1 MLLKIR
7 SEAFLSV
14 LFVFV
19 GVLTALWPAWIEGL
33 TGLDPDAG
41 SGALEWTVVGLC
53 LLCALGTMFH
63 ARRRYRLVR
72 AAV

>member
-1 MLLKIR
+1 MLKIR
-7 SEAFLSV
+7 IEAFLSV
-14 LFVFV
+14 LLAFVA
-19 GVLTALWPAWIEGL
+19 VLTAAWPAWIEGL

-41 SGALEWTVVGLC
+41 SGALEWTVVAVC

-63 ARRRYRLVR
+63 ARRGYRLVR